1 MGLKNLWLKSL
12 GLKCHLSGW
21 LKDISSLVFSTMN
34 FSTPRFKNSW
44 LKSPGLISA
53 WLKSLGLRGPGLKLG
68 VEKFVVEMSFNQIP
82 DTCPGRLQHIL
93 KKCWHYEPENR
104 NNFQEIVEILESPYE
119 NAQEFENSSYM
130 DPTFDDYETPNTI
143 PNCYI
148 DVDVRNTVWIKPRSD
163 KNLP

>member
-1 MGLKNLWLKSL
+1 MGDHRMLPIRWMAPETIQYTCRKFSSASDVWAYGITIWELYTLGQKPYFNLSNQDVLIKIAEEKL
-12 GLKCHLSGW
+12 N
-21 LKDISSLVFSTMN
+21 LVS
-34 FSTPRFKNSW
+34 
-44 LKSPGLISA
+44 
-53 WLKSLGLRGPGLKLG
+53 
-68 VEKFVVEMSFNQIP
+68 QIP

-104 NNFQEIVEILESPYE
+104 YNFQEIVEILESPYE

-130 DPTFDDYETPNTI
+130 DPTYDQDYETPNTI

-163 KNLP
+163 RALP